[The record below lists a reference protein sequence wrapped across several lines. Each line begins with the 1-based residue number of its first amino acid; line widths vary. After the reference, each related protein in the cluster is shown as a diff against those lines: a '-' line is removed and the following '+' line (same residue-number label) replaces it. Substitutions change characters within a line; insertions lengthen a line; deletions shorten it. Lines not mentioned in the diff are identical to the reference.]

1 MKRIT
6 IFTGH
11 YGSGKTENA
20 INYALKLKEQGEE
33 VVIVDLDIV
42 NPYYRTKDAEIFLQE
57 KGIEVISPLFAN
69 TNVEMMTLPS
79 DVYKVSADKSKKVI
93 FDVGGDD
100 DGATA
105 LGQYFSHFQNDS
117 YDMFVVI
124 NTKRPLTE
132 TKEKIII
139 ILLGIAEKSRLK
151 PTGLINNTN
160 IAADTRIEDIKD
172 GEKVVLEVSKELDVP
187 FIWSTVKE
195 DLAEEYKKH
204 TEHEV
209 MPLHKFMVMPWQE

>member
-11 YGSGKTENA
+11 YGSGKTEIA
-20 INYALKLKEQGEE
+20 INYALELKKQGED

-42 NPYYRTKDAEIFLQE
+42 NPYYRTKDAENFLRQ

-79 DVYKVSADKSKKVI
+79 EVYKVFADKSKKVI

-105 LGQYFSHFQNDS
+105 LGQYFSYFQKDS
-117 YDMFVVI
+117 CDMFVVV

-132 TKEKIII
+132 TKENIII
-139 ILLGIAEKSRLK
+139 ILLGIAEKSRLR

-172 GEKVVLEVSKELDVP
+172 GERIVSDVCKELSIP
-187 FIWSTVKE
+187 FIWNTVKE
-195 DLAEEYKKH
+195 DLAEEYKAY
-204 TEHEV
+204 TEQKV
-209 MPLHKFMVMPWQE
+209 MPLHKFMVLPWQE

>member
-1 MKRIT
+1 MKRMT

-20 INYALKLKEQGEE
+20 INYALQLKEQGEE

-42 NPYYRTKDAEIFLQE
+42 NPYYRTKDAESFLAE

-79 DVYKVSADKSKKVI
+79 DVYKVFADKSKKVV

-105 LGQYFSHFQNDS
+105 LGQYFPYFQQDS

-124 NTKRPLTE
+124 NTKRPLTD
-132 TKEKIII
+132 TKENIII
-139 ILLGIAEKSRLK
+139 ILLGIVEKSRLN

-160 IAADTRIEDIKD
+160 IAAETRLEDVKN
-172 GEKVVLEVSKELDVP
+172 GEEIVFDVSNEIGVP
-187 FIWSTVKE
+187 FIWNSVKE
-195 DLAEEYKKH
+195 DLAEEYQKH
-204 TEHEV
+204 TQQKV
-209 MPLHKFMVMPWQE
+209 MPLHKFMTMPWQE

>member
-20 INYALKLKEQGEE
+20 INYALQLKEQGED
-33 VVIVDLDIV
+33 VIIVDLDIV
-42 NPYYRTKDAEIFLQE
+42 NPYYRTKDAEAFLNE

-69 TNVEMMTLPS
+69 TNVEMLTLPS
-79 DVYKVSADKSKKVI
+79 DVFKVFADQSKKVI

-105 LGQYFSHFQNDS
+105 LGQYYSYFQNDS

-132 TKEKIII
+132 TKENIII
-139 ILLGIAEKSRLK
+139 ILLEIVEKARLQ

-160 IAADTRIEDIKD
+160 ISAQTQIADIQA
-172 GEKVVLEVSKELDVP
+172 GEKLVLEVAKELNIP
-187 FIWSTVKE
+187 FIWNAVKE
-195 DLAEEYKKH
+195 DLAEEYKRH
-204 TEHEV
+204 TEKPV
-209 MPLHKFMVMPWQE
+209 MPLHKFMIMPWQE